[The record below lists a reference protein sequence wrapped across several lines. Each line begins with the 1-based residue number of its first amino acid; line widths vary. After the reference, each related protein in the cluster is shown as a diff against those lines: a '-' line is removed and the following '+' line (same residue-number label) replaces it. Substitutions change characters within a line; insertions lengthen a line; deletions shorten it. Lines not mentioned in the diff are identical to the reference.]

1 MPTLNFRAETTDQA
15 GRTIAAPAGLAQG
28 GPLLPTTMM
37 VSDSHG
43 QALAQRGIQVPDA
56 VNGFALID
64 TGAGGTCVDQQSAT
78 KAGLPIIDKT
88 IMRSA
93 SHTEHEVPVF
103 AGKLVIPQ
111 FIDINLEYA
120 LGANLGGQNLIALIG
135 RDLLQSAVLVYNGTD
150 GTVSL
155 SI

>member
-1 MPTLNFRAETTDQA
+1 
-15 GRTIAAPAGLAQG
+15 
-28 GPLLPTTMM
+28 MM

-43 QALAQRGIQVPDA
+43 QALTQRGIQVPNA

-64 TGAGGTCVDQQSAT
+64 TGAGGTCVDQQAAT

-88 IMRSA
+88 MMRSA

-120 LGANLGGQNLIALIG
+120 LGANLGGENLIALIG

>member
-1 MPTLNFRAETTDQA
+1 MRRSA
-15 GRTIAAPAGLAQG
+15 GRHEG
-28 GPLLPTTMM
+28 GA
-37 VSDSHG
+37 SDNR
-43 QALAQRGIQVPDA
+43 QDDDDIGIP
-56 VNGFALID
+56 
-64 TGAGGTCVDQQSAT
+64 S
-78 KAGLPIIDKT
+78 
-88 IMRSA
+88 R
-93 SHTEHEVPVF
+93 HEVPVF
-103 AGKLVIPQ
+103 AGKLVIPD